1 MVGYIPPIS
10 HQTEKK
16 SNLHEF
22 LESPMTPICPCK
34 IAVYNNHPPIFG
46 PHCFQP
52 WLMPDTC
59 LGLALFMCFIVKLW
73 KPSWPIPPSLFK
85 NRGLVVVLYR
95 QMADECF
102 ESMVFPAITQRRPA
116 LGGRLTS
123 YSRSQLLSIFSYPV
137 SFFKSLRR
145 KYYVCSFYS
154 FDSNLR

>member
-1 MVGYIPPIS
+1 MGFLLESGRLYTSHIPPNR
-10 HQTEKK
+10 KK

-22 LESPMTPICPCK
+22 LESPMTPIRPCK

-73 KPSWPIPPSLFK
+73 KPSWPVPPSLFK

-95 QMADECF
+95 QMANECF
-102 ESMVFPAITQRRPA
+102 ESMVFPAATNVA
-116 LGGRLTS
+116 
-123 YSRSQLLSIFSYPV
+123 YVNLLWLL
-137 SFFKSLRR
+137 FFKCRAIKLNNFCYENSPQLVIVRIQELIIRR
-145 KYYVCSFYS
+145 
-154 FDSNLR
+154 